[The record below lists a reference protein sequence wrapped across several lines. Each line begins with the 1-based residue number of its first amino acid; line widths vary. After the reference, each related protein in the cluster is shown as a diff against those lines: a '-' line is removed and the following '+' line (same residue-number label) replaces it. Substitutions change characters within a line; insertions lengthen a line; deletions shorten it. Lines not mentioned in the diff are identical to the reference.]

1 MNTFVSFEMSL
12 LCQSLLQEFRTRMA
26 VADWREY
33 DKLVFFQRSVAVV
46 LTLQFLSGIA
56 KLTFGIF
63 FMVALKVRSGS
74 TVSHVDHGS
83 MTLSQVKR
91 SHLGRRQLESGVV
104 FLRQQSTYNVI
115 YVYN

>member
-46 LTLQFLSGIA
+46 LTLQFLFQLLCAIKFCMSKWYCEA
-56 KLTFGIF
+56 HLWN
-63 FMVALKVRSGS
+63 LL
-74 TVSHVDHGS
+74 HGC
-83 MTLSQVKR
+83 VE
-91 SHLGRRQLESGVV
+91 GEEW
-104 FLRQQSTYNVI
+104 
-115 YVYN
+115 